1 MRNRTEWED
10 HVLSQTGLFKVVADA
25 TVGVDD
31 VYSISPFGEVMQQ
44 GTMQDAWHFNNIEDS
59 LDAHET
65 AINMLIAAYLF
76 SGETDER
83 KLEETNLALSLVMNG
98 MRTGHWQNED
108 RLNVHDTQIAA
119 LDAQTTELYRCD
131 VISKSFTNSANYPF
145 NNSKASVALLNN
157 RENTNY
163 IVIPEVTAF
172 NGNVGEVVITE
183 KLTNG
188 FKAEYTGSA
197 ASATIKFTVI
207 GGYNK

>member
-1 MRNRTEWED
+1 MRNRTEWLD
-10 HVLSQTGLFKVVADA
+10 HVISETGLFKVVAA
-25 TVGVDD
+25 QIGEDD
-31 VYSISPFGEVMQQ
+31 VYSISPYGEVMQQ

-65 AINMLIAAYLF
+65 AINLLIDAILF

-83 KLEETNLALSLVMNG
+83 KLEETQMALELVMNG
-98 MRTGHWQNED
+98 MRTGHWKNED
-108 RLNVHDTQIAA
+108 RLDVHDTQITT
-119 LDAQTTELYRCD
+119 LNSQVTELYKCD
-131 VISKSFTNSANYPF
+131 VISKNLTNSATYPF
-145 NNSKASVALLNN
+145 NNSKASVALTNT

-172 NGNVGEVVITE
+172 NGNVGEVIITE